1 MADHHDPP
9 SPEGD
14 TEAVEPSRRDG
25 DVGAPP
31 HRVSDDGGSRAGS
44 LGAHSVVYLVGTA
57 LQGLGVLLVLPFA
70 TRVLGAAEFGRVA
83 TGLVIVQMVGT
94 IAAAGLP
101 QVVLREHHRGAE
113 GPRVARALAGTMV
126 LLAVTLGVLG
136 LGLALLLSAT
146 GHADLSQWLPLVVAA
161 VALTTVVAGQT
172 LMRARLQPWGFL
184 TLAVIAT
191 VGAQLAGVLAAR
203 SQPTAG
209 TYLTAYAGVVVVAA
223 LVATF
228 LGRPLPPTV
237 ERQRVLAGIRLGAP
251 LLPQA
256 AAMLGLLSGDVLLT
270 RWLVGDAGAGGYQ
283 VALQLGNMPFV
294 LAVALFNAWGPLV
307 LSHPLDTRWAWTAR
321 TGTALTAVVA
331 AGAAGVALLG
341 PWLVTVMAEPG
352 SGFDHVAMVATL
364 GVICTVAVSY
374 MLYQGSSLAV
384 LDAERTG
391 RLAWA
396 ALAALAV
403 VVVAALVLAPR
414 GGWAG
419 GIVGVAI
426 AKALGYVVLMGLTT
440 WFARSHSPLRWPS
453 RAALVAVAGVG
464 LALVGALLPLDGA
477 AAWVRAALAVLVA
490 AGSLGV
496 APRIVRTL
504 RR

>member
-1 MADHHDPP
+1 MPRTGTFGSVTSPP
-9 SPEGD
+9 GSPAPTAGR
-14 TEAVEPSRRDG
+14 P
-25 DVGAPP
+25 GA
-31 HRVSDDGGSRAGS
+31 S

-70 TRVLGAAEFGRVA
+70 TRVLGAVEFGRVA
-83 TGLVIVQMVGT
+83 TGLVVVQMVGT

-126 LLAVTLGVLG
+126 LLALG
-136 LGLALLLSAT
+136 LGVVGLLLALVLSAT
-146 GHADLSQWLPLVVAA
+146 GHADLGQWVPLVVAA

-184 TLAVIAT
+184 ALAVLAT
-191 VGAQLAGVLAAR
+191 VGAQLAGLLASR
-203 SQPTAG
+203 TEPTAE
-209 TYLTAYAGVVVVAA
+209 TYLTAYAVVVVLAAVVA
-223 LVATF
+223 LV

-237 ERQRVLAGIRLGAP
+237 ERERVRAGIRLATP

-256 AAMLGLLSGDVLLT
+256 AAMLGLLSGDVLLA
-270 RWLVGDAGAGGYQ
+270 RVLVGEAGAGSYQ

-307 LSHPLDTRWAWTAR
+307 LSHPLERRWAWTAR
-321 TGTALTAVVA
+321 TGTALTTVVA

-341 PWLVTVMAEPG
+341 PWLVALMADP
-352 SGFDHVAMVATL
+352 GFDHVAMVGAL
-364 GVICTVAVSY
+364 GVICTVSVSY

-396 ALAALAV
+396 ALVALAV
-403 VVVAALVLAPR
+403 LVLVALWLAPR
-414 GGWAG
+414 AGSTGGV
-419 GIVGVAI
+419 VGVAI
-426 AKALGYVVLMGLTT
+426 AKAAGYVVLMALTT
-440 WFARSHSPLRWPS
+440 WFARTHSPLRWPP
-453 RAALVAVAGVG
+453 RVAAVALAGVA
-464 LALVGALLPLDGA
+464 LALVGAVLPLDGP
-477 AAWVRAALAVLVA
+477 AAWVRVALTVLVGA
-490 AGSLGV
+490 AAVAV
-496 APRIVRTL
+496 APRILRTL
-504 RR
+504 RG

>member
-1 MADHHDPP
+1 MT
-9 SPEGD
+9 STPEG
-14 TEAVEPSRRDG
+14 T
-25 DVGAPP
+25 APP
-31 HRVSDDGGSRAGS
+31 ADRTGGS
-44 LGAHSVVYLVGTA
+44 LGAHSVIYLVGTA

-70 TRVLGAAEFGRVA
+70 TRVLGAVEFGRVA
-83 TGLVIVQMVGT
+83 TGLVVVQMVGT

-101 QVVLREHHRGAE
+101 QVVLREHHRGEE

-126 LLAVTLGVLG
+126 LLALALGVV
-136 LGLALLLSAT
+136 GLALALVLSAT
-146 GHADLSQWLPLVVAA
+146 GHADLGQWVLLVVAA

-184 TLAVIAT
+184 ALAVLAT
-191 VGAQLAGVLAAR
+191 VGAQLAGLLAAR
-203 SQPTAG
+203 SEPTSG
-209 TYLTAYAGVVVVAA
+209 RYLTAYAAVVVVAA
-223 LVATF
+223 VVALV

-237 ERQRVLAGIRLGAP
+237 ERERVRAGIRLAAP

-256 AAMLGLLSGDVLLT
+256 AAMLGLLSGDVLLA
-270 RWLVGDAGAGGYQ
+270 RVLVGESGAGRYQ

-307 LSHPLDTRWAWTAR
+307 LSHPIGSRWAWTAR
-321 TGTALTAVVA
+321 TGTALTTVVA

-341 PWLVTVMAEPG
+341 PWLVAVMADHR
-352 SGFDHVAMVATL
+352 FDHVSMVGAL
-364 GVICTVAVSY
+364 GVICTVSVSY

-403 VVVAALVLAPR
+403 LVVLALWLAP
-414 GGWAG
+414 GTGATG
-419 GIVGVAI
+419 GIVGIAI
-426 AKALGYVVLMGLTT
+426 AKAVGYVVLMALTT
-440 WFARSHSPLRWPS
+440 WFARTHSALRWPP
-453 RAALVAVAGVG
+453 RVVLVSAAGVA
-464 LALVGALLPLDGA
+464 LALAGAVLPLTGA
-477 AAWVRAALAVLVA
+477 AAWARLLLALLVA
-490 AGSLGV
+490 GGAAAV

-504 RR
+504 RG